1 MQKKLIALAVAGM
14 AAAPAF
20 AQSSVT
26 VYGIVDLT
34 MERVQANNHNLVV
47 DGDLLVAKQ
56 DSYSSTRQTA
66 NSSYIGFKGTEDLG
80 NGLKALFQI
89 ETGFNPDA
97 ATTSSIGSRDSYVG
111 LTGGFGTVLM
121 GTLTHPVRA
130 FGAKHDYNPG
140 ATGIGFTGA
149 IFGELNGA
157 KTGTDDR
164 AKNIVAY
171 VSPSF
176 SGVSLTGAFIA
187 GENRNQKSEYDAY
200 PYSVKEKN
208 QYQLA
213 AQYAN
218 GPVFVGVG
226 YHVVKDYTDV
236 PGGTSSKD
244 FKDIRLMGQF
254 DFGQG
259 TSISALWDR
268 QGVSD
273 GAAALSKRSA
283 WSVGARHAMGPHA
296 IHAAYAKAN
305 DQADVDDS
313 GAKMW
318 TVGYEYSLSKRTMVK
333 AYYANLKNDD
343 AGMYDFYTAPVATCG
358 SATSGCSGSTALPGA
373 DVSGF
378 GVGLRHAF

>member
-34 MERVQANNHNLVV
+34 MERVQADNSNGPGNVTLE
-47 DGDLLVAKQ
+47 Q
-56 DSYSSTRQTA
+56 DSFSATRQTA

-89 ETGFNPDA
+89 ETQFNPDA
-97 ATTSSIGSRDSYVG
+97 AVSSSIGNRDSYIG

-121 GTLTHPVRA
+121 GTLTHPIRA
-130 FGAKHDYNPG
+130 FGAKADYNPG

-149 IFGELNGA
+149 IFGELNGVRTA
-157 KTGTDDR
+157 TDVR
-164 AKNIVAY
+164 ANNIVAY

-176 SGVSLTGAFIA
+176 SGFSVTGAFIA
-187 GENRNQKSEYDAY
+187 GENRNQANEYAATNAGG
-200 PYSVKEKN
+200 SAKEKN

-218 GPVFVGVG
+218 GPVFVGLG
-226 YHVVKDYTDV
+226 YHVAKDFTDV
-236 PGGTSSKD
+236 PGGTPSKD
-244 FKDIRLMGQF
+244 FKDLRLMGQF

-259 TSISALWDR
+259 TSITALWDR
-268 QGVSD
+268 QGVSNAGD
-273 GAAALSKRSA
+273 IGRADLSKRTA
-283 WSVGARHAMGPHA
+283 WMVGARHAMGPHA
-296 IHAAYAKAN
+296 LHAAYAKAN
-305 DQADVDDS
+305 DQSDVDDS
-313 GAKMW
+313 SAKFW
-318 TVGYEYSLSKRTMVK
+318 TIGYEYSLSKRTMVK

-343 AGMYDFYTAPVATCG
+343 NARYDFYTAPVGTQSG
-358 SATSGCSGSTALPGA
+358 TSALPDV

>member
-34 MERVQANNHNLVV
+34 MERVQANNSNGPGNVTLE
-47 DGDLLVAKQ
+47 Q
-56 DSYSSTRQTA
+56 DSFSATRQQA

-89 ETGFNPDA
+89 ETGFNPDS
-97 ATTSSIGSRDSYVG
+97 ATSSSIGSRDSYIG

-149 IFGELNGA
+149 IFGELNGFHS
-157 KTGTDDR
+157 GTDDR

-176 SGVSLTGAFIA
+176 SGFSVTGAFIA
-187 GENRNQKSEYDAY
+187 GENRNQTSEFNATDNGGSA
-200 PYSVKEKN
+200 KEKN

-218 GPVFVGVG
+218 GPAFVGVG
-226 YHVVKDYTDV
+226 YHVIKDYTDV
-236 PGGTSSKD
+236 PGGTSAKD
-244 FKDIRLMGQF
+244 YKDVRIMGQF

-283 WSVGARHAMGPHA
+283 WSLGVRHAMGPHA

-305 DQADVDDS
+305 EQADVDDTS
-313 GAKMW
+313 AKMW

-343 AGMYDFYTAPVATCG
+343 NARYDFYTAPVGTYG
-358 SATSGCSGSTALPGA
+358 SNTSAQPDV